1 VPANKRTI
9 GVIGLGNFGSTV
21 ATELTRFGNYVI
33 GVDLNEQRV
42 SNHVEKLNQAVIA
55 DARDDIALRESG
67 LADCDMA
74 LVAMGSDLESSIL
87 SAINLKLLGV
97 ETIWAKAKTK
107 THHRILVKLG
117 VDRVIHPEVEVGQHI
132 AQVINNPMVRDYV
145 SLGNGYHVVNF
156 RIPESLEGK
165 SLNSLYHTKKFS
177 LRCIG
182 VMRGTEYIGN
192 DGEDCSLQ
200 GDDLLILLG
209 QRSDLRNFAASL

>member
-1 VPANKRTI
+1 MAGKKRII

-21 ATELTRFGNYVI
+21 ATELNRFGNYVI

-42 SNHVEKLNQAVIA
+42 SNHVERINQAVIV
-55 DARDDIALRESG
+55 DARDDAALREAG
-67 LADCDMA
+67 LGDCDLA

-97 ETIWAKAKTK
+97 ETVWAKAKTK
-107 THHRILVKLG
+107 THHRILSKLG

-132 AQVINNPMVRDYV
+132 AQVIHNPLVRDYV

-165 SLNSLYHTKKFS
+165 SLESLPHTKKFD

-182 VMRGTEYIGN
+182 VMRGTEFIGQ
-192 DGEDCSLQ
+192 DGQDCTLQ
-200 GDDLLILLG
+200 RDDLLILLG